1 MKVGSGCKCGSA
13 QLRRK
18 RQRRR
23 VRHVVLDVSMSV
35 VRDTNVPVDSMT
47 QILTTRQKIVCTNVV
62 VQNSHLRP
70 AVTEL
75 TLQALRKTG
84 FLAILSLTPRLIVS
98 LQKASDFVECFVEVP
113 DP

>member
-1 MKVGSGCKCGSA
+1 MF
-13 QLRRK
+13 QL
-18 RQRRR
+18 
-23 VRHVVLDVSMSV
+23 
-35 VRDTNVPVDSMT
+35 
-47 QILTTRQKIVCTNVV
+47 TRQKIVCGSATRGFGFVFTNVV
-62 VQNSHLRP
+62 VQNSHLRL

>member
-13 QLRRK
+13 LVRRK

-47 QILTTRQKIVCTNVV
+47 QILTTREKIVCGSATRGFGVVFTNVV
-62 VQNSHLRP
+62 
-70 AVTEL
+70 
-75 TLQALRKTG
+75 LQISSRH
-84 FLAILSLTPRLIVS
+84 
-98 LQKASDFVECFVEVP
+98 
-113 DP
+113 

>member
-1 MKVGSGCKCGSA
+1 M
-13 QLRRK
+13 
-18 RQRRR
+18 
-23 VRHVVLDVSMSV
+23 LDVSMSV

-47 QILTTRQKIVCTNVV
+47 QILTTRQKIVCGSATRGFGVVFTNVV
-62 VQNSHLRP
+62 VQNSHLRL

-75 TLQALRKTG
+75 TLQALRKTC

>member
-23 VRHVVLDVSMSV
+23 VSHVVLDVSMSV

-47 QILTTRQKIVCTNVV
+47 QILTTRQKIVCGSATRGFGVVFTNVV
-62 VQNSHLRP
+62 
-70 AVTEL
+70 
-75 TLQALRKTG
+75 LQISSRH
-84 FLAILSLTPRLIVS
+84 
-98 LQKASDFVECFVEVP
+98 
-113 DP
+113 

>member
-1 MKVGSGCKCGSA
+1 MF
-13 QLRRK
+13 QL
-18 RQRRR
+18 
-23 VRHVVLDVSMSV
+23 
-35 VRDTNVPVDSMT
+35 T
-47 QILTTRQKIVCTNVV
+47 QISTTRQKIVCGSATRGFGVVFTNVV
-62 VQNSHLRP
+62 VQNSRLRL

-84 FLAILSLTPRLIVS
+84 FLVILPLTPRLIVS

>member
-1 MKVGSGCKCGSA
+1 M
-13 QLRRK
+13 L
-18 RQRRR
+18 
-23 VRHVVLDVSMSV
+23 HVSMSV

-47 QILTTRQKIVCTNVV
+47 QILKIVCGSATSGVGVVFTNVV
-62 VQNSHLRP
+62 VQNSHLRL